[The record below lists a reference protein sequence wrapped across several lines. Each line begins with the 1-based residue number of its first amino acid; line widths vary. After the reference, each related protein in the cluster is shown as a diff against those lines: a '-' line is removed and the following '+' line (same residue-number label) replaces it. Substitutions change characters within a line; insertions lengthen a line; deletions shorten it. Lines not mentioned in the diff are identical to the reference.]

1 MSAGGRPNESD
12 FLLMDLT
19 AFYRI
24 IADVDRIPPDGP
36 ALQPLPAGT
45 SLRSYPAAGR
55 GHRRAALVQSLLGD
69 VFSGRLRAGEHLV
82 TQDLADRFGVSHTPV
97 REALIALAGMGII
110 DLQPNRGAIVR
121 RVTRHEVREVC
132 QVRRVLECEAT
143 RLACGR
149 IALADLD
156 ALADE
161 LRRMMANRSPGPAFI
176 PEARTLDTRL
186 HDLIAECCGNAFLA
200 HEIGRLKMLF
210 RAFRDVAWE
219 HDEARNDY
227 RRLAQES
234 GEHLAIVEALRA
246 GDARA
251 ARRAMSRHIR
261 SGVKYWSRALPARP
275 AEPTAHPPA
284 NGSTKRSRR

>member
-1 MSAGGRPNESD
+1 LR
-12 FLLMDLT
+12 T
-19 AFYRI
+19 T
-24 IADVDRIPPDGP
+24 PD
-36 ALQPLPAGT
+36 
-45 SLRSYPAAGR
+45 AAR

-69 VFSGRLRAGEHLV
+69 VFSGRVRAGDHLV
-82 TQDLADRFGVSHTPV
+82 TQELADRFAVSHTPV

-110 DLQPNRGAIVR
+110 DLVPNRGAIVR
-121 RVTRHEVREVC
+121 RVTRQEVREVC

-149 IALADLD
+149 IALAELD
-156 ALADE
+156 ALAAE
-161 LRRMMANRSPGPAFI
+161 LKRMAANRSPGPAFI
-176 PEARTLDTRL
+176 PAARALDTRL

-200 HEIGRLKMLF
+200 HEIGRLKLLF

-246 GDARA
+246 GDSKEAK
-251 ARRAMSRHIR
+251 RAMARHIR
-261 SGVKYWSRALPARP
+261 SGIKYWSRALPARP
-275 AEPTAHPPA
+275 AEPNGHSQT